1 MLSHPIVLEYIKTY
15 DIVTNFKSLIT
26 KSIPSNE
33 KTILNNFGEKLRG
46 LEMFE
51 FNNESTVTPQIVK
64 MTTNVDKTLNE
75 IQVIFTQLI
84 DELIT
89 SKFDIY
95 EKDTQLNRI
104 KSRPVSAIRSKTPSN
119 KRPTTPGNILS
130 IQRSL
135 SGKNDPNENIMTD
148 VNTSDQEYRIKK
160 LENDLKEKQ
169 RLIDNFHQN
178 ELKKSV
184 PENKEQSDLYLLSQ
198 KQYPVQDELSIV
210 KENYKD
216 LEKQYMMESENHKNK
231 IG

>member
-1 MLSHPIVLEYIKTY
+1 M
-15 DIVTNFKSLIT
+15 TNFKSLIT

-33 KTILNNFGEKLRG
+33 RSILNNFGEKLKH

-89 SKFDIY
+89 SKFDVY
-95 EKDTQLNRI
+95 EKDNQINKI
-104 KSRPVSAIRSKTPSN
+104 KSRPASAIRSKTPSN
-119 KRPTTPGNILS
+119 KRPTTPGQISS
-130 IQRSL
+130 IPRPIT
-135 SGKNDPNENIMTD
+135 GKNDPNEKVTD
-148 VNTSDQEYRIKK
+148 ANASYPESRIKK
-160 LENDLKEKQ
+160 LENELKEKQ
-169 RLIDNFHQN
+169 RFIENFHHN
-178 ELKKSV
+178 EMKNNI

-198 KQYPVQDELSIV
+198 KQFPVQDELSIV

-216 LEKQYMMESENHKNK
+216 LEKQYMLETEDYKNK